1 MKTLVLTTLI
11 PLVLMASGCSVIP
24 ALTPNSASPAVHTA
38 LDLYR
43 SGQHDAAD
51 SALAAIYDASDS
63 SDNDRRR
70 ALATAILIQLERN
83 DQAALQKAQDLLVRY
98 DEIDSEVNVDF
109 FLLRESLDAT
119 LAARAVANHRNT
131 ELHKAQR
138 RVNTLQQER
147 AELEKTLKK
156 LRELSLE

>member
-1 MKTLVLTTLI
+1 MKTLVLTALI

-24 ALTPNSASPAVHTA
+24 ALSPSSASPAVHAA

-43 SGQHDAAD
+43 SGQHDAAA
-51 SALAAIYDASDS
+51 SALTAIYEASDS
-63 SDNDRRR
+63 SGNDRRR
-70 ALATAILIQLERN
+70 ALAAAILIQLESN
-83 DQAALQKAQDLLVRY
+83 DQTALQKAQDLLVRY
-98 DEIDSEVNVDF
+98 DEIDSEVNADF

-119 LAARAVANHRNT
+119 LAARAEANHHTT
-131 ELHKAQR
+131 ELRKAQR
-138 RVNTLQQER
+138 RVNALQQER